1 MLKYKYPAFIGK
13 LNGIIIFNLC
23 ISILKFIIF
32 IYTIICNIFL
42 RDCVFIDKISNY
54 YSYKIK
60 DKDINKYYEIVLM
73 DKEVVDKE
81 VVDKEVVDNE
91 VVNISVIREKIKYRN
106 ILLHC
111 SLNEIDITEDVR
123 KFINYYDNIDNIPWG
138 EIIKYLILTNKIK
151 NRYNIE
157 SNVDVDVDY
166 KEFSILLIDDD
177 FNEIQIII

>member
-73 DKEVVDKE
+73 DKEVVDNE
-81 VVDKEVVDNE
+81 VVD
-91 VVNISVIREKIKYRN
+91 ISVIREKIKYRN

-157 SNVDVDVDY
+157 SNVDVDY